1 MTYPPWMMLLFR
13 RGFET
18 IHITYDEATAILVGD
33 ALNSEAF
40 YRIAK
45 APLRDDIR
53 VKLVEVLARDGGT
66 YGMVLG
72 QAIDLYFENME
83 LTIDE
88 VKFLHK
94 HKTAKLIATS
104 LLMGAIIVNL
114 DRAKQQELYS
124 FGIDLGLLFQI
135 QDDILDVTHSDQEAG
150 KPTNSDTDKN
160 SFVKILGLEGSIAE
174 ANTIADSLNSKTR

>member
-1 MTYPPWMMLLFR
+1 M
-13 RGFET
+13 
-18 IHITYDEATAILVGD
+18 
-33 ALNSEAF
+33 
-40 YRIAK
+40 
-45 APLRDDIR
+45 
-53 VKLVEVLARDGGT
+53 
-66 YGMVLG
+66 G

-160 SFVKILGLEGSIAE
+160 SFVKIFRVRGE
-174 ANTIADSLNSKTR
+174 A